1 MSTHVNANMSDSIK
15 DLTAIVMAFSAARG
29 WQQRPNEQKDLA
41 ISISMEAAEL
51 LEHFQWVKDEQI
63 AARVAE
69 RREDIADEVSDVVIY
84 ALQLA
89 AHCDI
94 DLGAAIVRKM
104 EKNAE
109 KYPVKV

>member
-1 MSTHVNANMSDSIK
+1 MSDSIK

-29 WQQRPNEQKDLA
+29 WQQRGNEQKDLA
-41 ISISMEAAEL
+41 MSISIEAAEL
-51 LEHFQWVKDEQI
+51 LEHFQWVKDVELV
-63 AARVAE
+63 ARVAE
-69 RREDIADEVSDVVIY
+69 HREEIADEVSDVVIY

-104 EKNAE
+104 EKNAVR
-109 KYPVKV
+109 YPVKVQ